1 MDLRASSS
9 LHPSPPGE
17 TLGALRFVNGYAG
30 LPEAFHTRLAPEP
43 LPEPYLVGYSA
54 SAGALI
60 GLGPETARDPDFVQV
75 FSGNRIPPGADPLA
89 AVYSGHQFGVYV
101 PRLGDGRA
109 LLLGEVSGPDGAGWE
124 LQLKGSGRTPYS
136 RSGDGRAVLRSS
148 IREFL
153 GSEAMAGLGIPTTR
167 ALAVIGAD
175 TPVMR
180 ETVETAAVVTRMA
193 ASFVRFG
200 SFEYFAHHG
209 RTEELRQLADF
220 VIARHYP
227 QAAAEPEP
235 VLALLTEVVARTARL
250 VAQWQGVGF
259 MHGVLNTDNM
269 SILGLTLDYGPFQFM
284 DGFDAHHICN
294 HSDTHGRYSYAN
306 QPDIGLWNL
315 YALAQALL
323 PLSKSVEAT
332 QAVLDTYRT
341 HFAAAL
347 EEIFHAKLGLLSV
360 LDADETLIDG
370 LLSRLH
376 AGRVDW
382 TLFWRRL
389 AGLRLDASRPEDDAE
404 VRDLFA
410 DRAAFDAWAVDF
422 RARLRQEGQS
432 GAHDAER
439 AARMRAVNPCYV
451 LRNWMAEEAIAAA
464 RGDVGARDF
473 APVERLRRLLERPY
487 EEQPGAE
494 RYAALP
500 PDWAGNIALS
510 CSS

>member
-1 MDLRASSS
+1 VDLRASSQ

-17 TLGALRFVNGYAG
+17 ALGVLRFVNGYAG

-43 LPEPYLVGYSA
+43 LPDPYLVDYSA
-54 SAGALI
+54 PAGALI
-60 GLGPETARDPDFVQV
+60 GLAPEAGADPDFVQV
-75 FSGNRIPPGADPLA
+75 FSGNRVPAGADPLA

-109 LLLGEVSGPDGAGWE
+109 LLLGEALGPDGRAWE
-124 LQLKGSGRTPYS
+124 IQLKGSGRTPYS

-153 GSEAMAGLGIPTTR
+153 GSEAMAGLGIPSTR

-175 TPVMR
+175 APVMR

-193 ASFVRFG
+193 PSFVRFG
-200 SFEYFAHHG
+200 SFEYFAHTG
-209 RTEELRQLADF
+209 GTEQLRQLADF

-227 QAAAEPEP
+227 QAASEPEP
-235 VLALLTEVVARTARL
+235 VLAMLSEVVARTARL

-294 HSDTHGRYSYAN
+294 HSDSQGRYSYAN

-315 YALAQALL
+315 YALGQALL
-323 PLSKSVEAT
+323 PLAGSVEAT
-332 QAVLDTYRT
+332 QAVLDTYRA
-341 HFAAAL
+341 HFGSAL
-347 EEIFHAKLGLLSV
+347 ETVFHAKLGLRTALE
-360 LDADETLIDG
+360 ADETLIDG

-389 AGLRLDASRPEDDAE
+389 AGLRLEASRPEDDAE
-404 VRDLFA
+404 LRDLFP
-410 DRAAFDAWAVDF
+410 DRAAFDAWAADY
-422 RARLRQEGQS
+422 RARLRQEGQT
-432 GAHDAER
+432 AAVDAER

-464 RGDVGARDF
+464 RGDAGERDY
-473 APVERLRRLLERPY
+473 APVERLRRLLERPFD
-487 EEQPGAE
+487 EQPGAE

-500 PDWAGNIALS
+500 PDWAGNLSLS

>member
-9 LHPSPPGE
+9 LHPSPPAE
-17 TLGALRFVNGYAG
+17 ELGSLSFVNGYAS
-30 LPEAFHTRLAPEP
+30 LPAAFHTRLAPEP
-43 LPEPYLVGYSA
+43 LPAPYLVGYSPP
-54 SAGALI
+54 AGKLI
-60 GLGPETARDPDFVQV
+60 GLGPHAASDPDFVQV
-75 FSGNRIPPGADPLA
+75 FAGNRVPPGADPLA

-109 LLLGEVSGPDGAGWE
+109 HLLGEVSGPDGTSWE

-175 TPVMR
+175 APVMR
-180 ETVETAAVVTRMA
+180 EAVETAAVVTRMA
-193 ASFVRFG
+193 PSFVRFG
-200 SFEYFAHHG
+200 SFEYFAHHD

-220 VIARHYP
+220 VIARHFP
-227 QAAAEPEP
+227 AAAEQAVPA
-235 VLALLTEVVARTARL
+235 LALLAEVVARTARL

-284 DGFDAHHICN
+284 DGFDARHICN
-294 HSDTHGRYSYAN
+294 HSDSHGRYSYAN

-315 YALAQALL
+315 YALGQALL
-323 PLSKSVEAT
+323 PLAGSVEAT
-332 QAVLDTYRT
+332 QAVLDTYRS
-341 HFAAAL
+341 HFATAL
-347 EEIFHAKLGLLSV
+347 EEVFHAKLGLRTV
-360 LDADETLIDG
+360 LESDEALIDG

-382 TLFWRRL
+382 TIFWRSL
-389 AGLRLDASRPEDDAE
+389 AALRLDTSRPEDDAA
-404 VRDLFA
+404 VRDLFP
-410 DRAAFDAWAVDF
+410 DRAAFDAWVSAY

-432 GAHDAER
+432 AATDAER
-439 AARMRAVNPCYV
+439 SARMRAVNPCYV

-464 RGDVGARDF
+464 RGDAGERDF

-487 EEQPGAE
+487 EAQPGAE

-500 PDWAGNIALS
+500 PDWAAAIALS